1 MTDIDRRSKIV
12 PVMCAA
18 AVVIL
23 LAGSLAARYM
33 TSARVSGS
41 RPVPPAASVPE
52 PTALSVGDLEVPSWG
67 SLKTSR
73 EWPVAFQT
81 DLGLL
86 APLGNGSAN
95 AGEYFVAFAKEVGS
109 RADEAAEAMAAR
121 HEVPD
126 LGGVLPPDHP
136 LLLEAEPWCDQSTM
150 RYYPDLLELD
160 GYDTRIPN
168 LLYMLTLAKSWVA
181 RGGAAADPAAAIEDY
196 RRAIRLG
203 RLLRQEDVTIIADL
217 VGLACIRI
225 GAEAIYQMARDGG
238 DLDLALLT
246 SVVLGEVAPQRL
258 LTSERITAGDLS
270 PFGRRDPD
278 GNVEF
283 EMPDARIDRLVAMVT
298 TGPDRRF
305 GGEALIGLNIIL
317 HLGSPAQRERVA
329 EVLNELSG
337 SPDLFLAHGARWAL
351 DAPLNPELVEDAFQK

>member
-1 MTDIDRRSKIV
+1 MTDSKMRSKSILV
-12 PVMCAA
+12 VSA
-18 AVVIL
+18 AVVVVL

-33 TSARVSGS
+33 TSARVSDS
-41 RPVPPAASVPE
+41 SLIAPAATVPAPVVLAVE
-52 PTALSVGDLEVPSWG
+52 ELEVPSWG
-67 SLKTSR
+67 SLKQSR
-73 EWPVAFQT
+73 DWPVTFRT
-81 DLGLL
+81 DLDLL
-86 APLGNGSAN
+86 APLGDGPAN
-95 AGEYFVAFAKEVGS
+95 AGVYFVAFAKEVGS
-109 RADEAAEAMAAR
+109 RADEAAEAMAER

-150 RYYPDLLELD
+150 WFYPDLLELD

-181 RGGAAADPAAAIEDY
+181 RGNASGEPVAALEDF

-225 GAEAIYQMARDGG
+225 GAEATYRSARDEGN
-238 DLDLALLT
+238 LQAALLA

-270 PFGRRDPD
+270 PFGRVGED
-278 GNVEF
+278 GEIEF
-283 EMPDARIDRLVAMVT
+283 EIPDARIDRLVAMVT
-298 TGPDRRF
+298 IGPDRRF
-305 GGEALIGLNIIL
+305 GGEALIGLNIVL
-317 HLGSPAQRERVA
+317 HLGNPAQRERVA